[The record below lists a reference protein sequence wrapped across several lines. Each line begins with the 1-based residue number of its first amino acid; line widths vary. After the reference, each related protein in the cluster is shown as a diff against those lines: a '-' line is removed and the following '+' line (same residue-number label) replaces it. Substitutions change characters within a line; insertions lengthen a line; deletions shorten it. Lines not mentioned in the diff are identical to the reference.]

1 MVFLTVQPPNKFKQR
16 KELMKNKF
24 YINRNLIA
32 GLVILALFI
41 AVFTVIF
48 TPMKAQEKKS
58 VFERYKNA
66 DAVTEIVR
74 DNTNDFV
81 RININ
86 NNDDREKVAQIGTIV
101 EDYGSFVILAK
112 DKSKNLDNS
121 AFDAQKLET
130 SINLPSGKFEPLHE
144 DAEISG
150 KSLDRIDNS
159 GKDYYIV
166 QFAASTK
173 GEWLES
179 LEEIGAEIIQY
190 VPNQAYFVYADSSAI
205 SKISNHSRVRWVGR
219 YSSEQKKSPHLLNFV
234 SKAKGNYAE
243 YDVAVFSRAN
253 LLEIRNEIANT
264 INRQV
269 SAVEKTPYNFFNI
282 IRVEMSSEDIENV
295 AKLKDVVRIDPY
307 VKPEKEDERAAQ
319 IVGGNYTSTTVLNP
333 PGYNPLSQFG
343 VDGSGVTVAVVDD
356 GVSIPGNGGFYITSG
371 NTVDG
376 PLRGATTGASG
387 GHGHI
392 NASII
397 AGDTPFGGL
406 DPTGYNY
413 GMGVAP
419 KANIINI
426 PFLKSGNTTTD
437 AQSVDDTLNTLGPNG
452 FRGTITNNSWGSG
465 TNGNTYDSR
474 AALWDGLVQDASSAA
489 TFDPINIVFSAGN
502 SGTSGLTRPKMAK
515 NIIAVGNSE
524 NIRTELAGTAADNI
538 DDMRSTSSRGPA
550 ADGRIKPDI
559 TAPGTFI
566 AGSRAGTGGSVSGQ
580 IDANHSYSSGTS
592 HAAPQVAAAAALFTQ
607 FWKNTNGGNYPS
619 PALIKAAVI
628 NTGQEMN
635 GFGSANPIPNGDEG
649 WGRINLKYMFN
660 TGVPVKYINQTTEFS
675 DPGNST
681 TISGFVADSTKP
693 TRVTLVWTDPPGVS
707 DPSLVNNLDL
717 TVTIGNSVYK
727 GNVFS
732 GGRSVTGGNANTV
745 DNVENVFLPA
755 GIPAGTAFTIQVSAT
770 ALNGNGILGN
780 ADNTDQHFSLVAY
793 NFQEMSLAPV
803 SVSGRV
809 TLSNGRAISRASVI
823 LTDNQG
829 ASRVVSTNQFG
840 YFHFANVDVGQSYQ
854 IQVSTKGYEF
864 TAQQITVNQE
874 VTNIIFIPN

>member
-1 MVFLTVQPPNKFKQR
+1 MKKKFQ
-16 KELMKNKF
+16 
-24 YINRNLIA
+24 INR
-32 GLVILALFI
+32 GLVLGFVILTLFI

-58 VFERYKNA
+58 VFEKYKNS
-66 DAVTEIVR
+66 DAITEIVR
-74 DNTNDFV
+74 DNSKDFV
-81 RININ
+81 RVKFNKIE
-86 NNDDREKVAQIGTIV
+86 DRENISELGTIV
-101 EDYGSFVILAK
+101 EDYGTFAILAK
-112 DKSKNLDNS
+112 DKSDNLKS
-121 AFDAQKLET
+121 SGFDIQKLET
-130 SINLPSGKFEPLHE
+130 SINLPSGKFEPLSQQTE
-144 DAEISG
+144 NFVKPDAQIESA
-150 KSLDRIDNS
+150 SE
-159 GKDYYIV
+159 KDYYIV
-166 QFAASTK
+166 QFAASTR

-190 VPNQAYFVYADSSAI
+190 VPNQAYFVYADSATI
-205 SKISNHSRVRWVGR
+205 NKVANHSRVRWVGR
-219 YSSEQKKSPHLLNFV
+219 YFAEQKKSQHLQSFV
-234 SKAKGNYAE
+234 SNLKGNTAE

-253 LLEIRNEIANT
+253 LLDIRNEIASKVNH
-264 INRQV
+264 QV
-269 SAVEKTPYNFFNI
+269 SAVEKAPYNYFNI
-282 IRVEMSSEDIENV
+282 IRVQMSPDDLERV
-295 AKLKDVVRIDPY
+295 ANLKDVVRIDPY
-307 VKPEKEDERAAQ
+307 IKPEKEDERAAQ
-319 IVGGNYTSTTVLNP
+319 IVAGNYTSTTILNP
-333 PGYNPLSQFG
+333 PGYNPLVQFG
-343 VDGSGVTVAVVDD
+343 VDGTGVTIGIVDD
-356 GVSIPGNGGFYITSG
+356 GVNIPGNGGFYITSG

-419 KANIINI
+419 KSNIVNI
-426 PFLKSGNTTTD
+426 AFLKSGNTTTD
-437 AQSVDDTLNTLGPNG
+437 AQTVDDTLNTFGPNG
-452 FRGTITNNSWGSG
+452 VKGTITNNSWGAG

-474 AALWDGLVQDASSAA
+474 AALWDGFVQDASSAA

-515 NIIAVGNSE
+515 NVIAVGNSE
-524 NIRTELAGTAADNI
+524 NIRTELAGTSADNI
-538 DDMRSTSSRGPA
+538 DDMRGSSSRGPA

-566 AGSRAGTGGSVSGQ
+566 SGSRAGTGGSVSGQ

-607 FWKNTNGGNYPS
+607 FWKNTNGGIYPS
-619 PALIKAAVI
+619 PATIKAAVI
-628 NTGQEMN
+628 NTGQEIN

-649 WGRINLKYMFN
+649 WGRINLKYMLN
-660 TGVPVKYINQTTEFS
+660 PGVPIKYIDQTTGFS
-675 DPGNST
+675 DPGNNT
-681 TISGFVADSTKP
+681 TISGIVADSTKP
-693 TRVTLVWTDPPGVS
+693 VRVSLVWTDPPGVS

-717 TVTIGNSVYK
+717 TVSIGNNVYK

-732 GGRSVTGGNANTV
+732 GGTSVTGGNANTV

-755 GIPAGTAFTIQVSAT
+755 GIPAGTSYTIQVSAT

-809 TLSNGRAISRASVI
+809 TLSNGRAISRANVI
-823 LTDNQG
+823 LTNNQG
-829 ASRVVSTNQFG
+829 ETRIVSTNQFG
-840 YFHFANVDVGQSYQ
+840 YFHFSNVDVGQSYQ
-854 IQVSTKGYEF
+854 IQVSTKVYEF

-874 VTNIIFIPN
+874 ITNITFIPN